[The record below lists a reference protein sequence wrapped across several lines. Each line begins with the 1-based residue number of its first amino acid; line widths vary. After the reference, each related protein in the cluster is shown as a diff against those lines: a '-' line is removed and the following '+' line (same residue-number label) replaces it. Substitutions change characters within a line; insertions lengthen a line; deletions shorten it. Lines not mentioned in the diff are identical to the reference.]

1 MIPIYYLNFL
11 KFDFAFGN
19 RSTFDKNSLILAFT
33 KKTFFDTSN
42 IIQNL
47 CLFMQNPEVFIL
59 AIESSCDDT
68 AAAILQNDKVLS
80 NVVANQLIHN
90 QYGGVVPELA
100 SRAHQQNIVPVVAAA
115 LGKANIKKEQLSAI
129 AFTQGPGLM
138 GSLLVGSSFAKS
150 MALALQIPLI
160 AVNHMQAHVLAHF
173 IDEEG
178 YEKPSFPFLA
188 LTISGGHTQIIK
200 VDHFFEMTVIGE
212 TTDDAVGEAFDK
224 SAKILGLPYPGGP
237 LIDKYAQLGNP
248 KAFTFTKPKVP
259 GLDFS
264 FSGLKTAI
272 LYFIQKKK
280 IENPEFV
287 KENLNDICASIQ
299 YTIIEILMD
308 KLKLAVKE
316 TGITQITI
324 GGGVSANSGI
334 RNRLKEAE
342 NKYGWKTFVPKFEYT
357 TDNAAMIGIVGYQ
370 KFLTQKFETSAVVSK
385 ARIQL

>member
-1 MIPIYYLNFL
+1 
-11 KFDFAFGN
+11 
-19 RSTFDKNSLILAFT
+19 
-33 KKTFFDTSN
+33 
-42 IIQNL
+42 
-47 CLFMQNPEVFIL
+47 MQNTEVFIL

-68 AAAILQNDKVLS
+68 AAAVLYNDKVLS
-80 NVVANQLIHN
+80 NVIANQLIHN

-100 SRAHQQNIVPVVAAA
+100 SRAHQQNIVPVIDAA
-115 LGKANIKKEQLSAI
+115 LRKANINKEQLSAI

-150 MALALQIPLI
+150 LALALQIPLI
-160 AVNHMQAHVLAHF
+160 AVNHLQAHILAHF
-173 IDEEG
+173 IDDDG
-178 YEKPSFPFLA
+178 NEKPIFPFLA
-188 LTISGGHTQIIK
+188 LTISGGHTQIVK
-200 VDHFFEMTVIGE
+200 VNDFFDMQIIGE

-237 LIDKYAQLGNP
+237 LVDKYAKLGNP
-248 KAFTFTKPKVP
+248 KAFAFTKPKVP

-280 IENPEFV
+280 IENPNFID
-287 KENLNDICASIQ
+287 ENLNDICASIQ

-316 TGITQITI
+316 TGIKQVAI

-334 RNRLKEAE
+334 RNTLAEAE
-342 NKYGWKTFVPKFEYT
+342 KKYGWKTFIPKFEYT

-370 KFLTQKFETSAVVSK
+370 KFLLQNFETSAVVSK
-385 ARIQL
+385 ARIQF

>member
-1 MIPIYYLNFL
+1 
-11 KFDFAFGN
+11 
-19 RSTFDKNSLILAFT
+19 
-33 KKTFFDTSN
+33 
-42 IIQNL
+42 
-47 CLFMQNPEVFIL
+47 MQNQDVFIL

-68 AAAILQNDKVLS
+68 AAAVLKNNQVLS

-100 SRAHQQNIVPVVAAA
+100 SRAHQQNIVPVIDAA
-115 LGKANIKKEQLSAI
+115 LKKANITKEQLSAI

-150 MALALQIPLI
+150 MATALSIPLI
-160 AVNHMQAHVLAHF
+160 AVNHMHAHILAHF

-178 YEKPSFPFLA
+178 FEKPEFPFLA
-188 LTISGGHTQIIK
+188 LTISGGHTQIVR
-200 VDHFFEMTVIGE
+200 VDGFFDMTIIGE

-237 LIDKYAQLGNP
+237 LVDKLAQLGNP
-248 KAFTFTKPKVP
+248 KAFAFTKPKVP

-272 LYFIQKKK
+272 LYFIQKNQK
-280 IENPEFV
+280 ENPNFIE
-287 KENLNDICASIQ
+287 ENKNDICASIQ
-299 YTIIEILMD
+299 HTIIAILMD
-308 KLKLAVKE
+308 KLQQAVKA
-316 TGITQITI
+316 TGIKQVAI

-334 RNRLKEAE
+334 RSTLKEAE
-342 NKYGWKTFVPKFEYT
+342 QKYGWKTFIPKFEYT

-370 KFLTQKFETSAVVSK
+370 KYLSQHFEASSVVSK
-385 ARIQL
+385 ARIPF